1 MAEHLQ
7 NQPSAF
13 QRMKRLED
21 FGGEKDLDFVFI
33 PKQESKSKII
43 ELIVTDPIEGIH
55 ISREKEG

>member
-13 QRMKRLED
+13 QRMERLEQ
-21 FGGEKDLDFVFI
+21 FGIEKDLDFVFI
-33 PKQESKSKII
+33 PKQESKSNIT

-55 ISREKEG
+55 ISRELEG